1 MLIISCHSDT
11 GFDHHSLRKL
21 PNGLLE
27 GHLDNFVGVY
37 SVMKAYFSGRMTSDQ
52 VRIELTYGEEKDF
65 DGAYEVLETITEDDV
80 VIVVD
85 VTATPTTKDIVFEK
99 CRNGRIR
106 RFIENALEGMSYDL
120 YEDCPDPVS
129 DSDETD
135 VYSEVTPYTC
145 FLGVPV
151 FGGDYNADAVRC
163 SEKTPD
169 LISEAVCRLAEAYSA
184 GQF

>member
-1 MLIISCHSDT
+1 MLIFSCHSDT
-11 GFDHHSLRKL
+11 GFEYHSLRKL
-21 PNGLLE
+21 ENGLVE

-37 SVMKAYFSGRMTSDQ
+37 SMMKAYFSGRITGDQ
-52 VRIELTYGEEKDF
+52 VHIELTYGEEDDF
-65 DGAYEVLETITEDDV
+65 EGAYELAESISGDDV

-99 CRNGRIR
+99 CRNEKLQK
-106 RFIENALEGMSYDL
+106 FIAKALDGMSYDL

-135 VYSEVTPYTC
+135 VYSEKTSYTC

-151 FGGDYNADAVRC
+151 FGGDYNEGVVKCREDIPERVA
-163 SEKTPD
+163 
-169 LISEAVCRLAEAYSA
+169 EAICRLSEAYSA
-184 GQF
+184 GHF